1 MSMTHKH
8 GKRLYLGDA
17 ALARLPLYRRAPMAS

>member
-17 ALARLPLYRRAPMAS
+17 ATGSSAAYRRAPMAS